1 VKKKKILAVAA
12 IVLAGTAAAILPM
25 TTSNAAAAC
34 APAWASATVYT
45 KGNQASQNGR
55 NYTANWW
62 TQNQSPAD
70 NSGPW
75 QVWTDNGACG
85 GTTTPPA
92 TTPPTTPPATGPT
105 TPPSGTRMAAAPYIY
120 PGWGN
125 PPAPATVMNA
135 TGVRAFTIA
144 FVLASNG
151 CNPAW
156 DGSSGLTGGAHAGT
170 IAAIRAAG
178 GDVVPS
184 IGGWSGNKLG
194 PNCATADALAGA
206 YQKVIDTFNLKAID
220 VDIENTDEFEN
231 YVVADRIV
239 DALRIVKQRNPGVT
253 TILTFGTTPSGPNAH
268 GIRLIQQAEA
278 KNANIDIFAQM
289 PFDFGGHADMYAAT
303 VGATEGLKNQ
313 LKSVFGW
320 SDAQAYAH
328 MGISGMNGL
337 SDQQELTTPQTWTRI
352 RDYAKEKGL
361 ARFTYWAVNR
371 DRACPGGGVVSHCS
385 GIDQQEWEFTRIT
398 AGF

>member
-1 VKKKKILAVAA
+1 MRKKTILAVAA
-12 IVLAGTAAAILPM
+12 VMLAGTATAILPM
-25 TTSNAAAAC
+25 ATSNAAEAC
-34 APAWASATVYT
+34 AAAWSPATVYT
-45 KGNQASQNGR
+45 KGNTASQSGH

-62 TQNQSPAD
+62 SQDDSPAT

-75 QVWTDNGACG
+75 QVWTDNGTCG
-85 GTTTPPA
+85 GTGTPPPVDP
-92 TTPPTTPPATGPT
+92 TDPPQG
-105 TPPSGTRMAAAPYIY
+105 AAGLAVAPYLY

-125 PPAPATVMNA
+125 PPAPSTVMDA
-135 TGVRAFTIA
+135 TGVKAFTIA

-156 DGSSGLTGGAHAGT
+156 DGSSGLTGGAHEST

-178 GDVVPS
+178 GDIVPS

-194 PNCATADALAGA
+194 PNCATAEALAGA
-206 YQKVIDTFNLKAID
+206 YQKVIDTFRLKAID
-220 VDIENTDEFEN
+220 IDIENTDEFEN

-239 DALRIVKQRNPGVT
+239 DALKIVKQRNPGVT
-253 TILTFGTTPSGPNAH
+253 TILTFGTTPTGPNAH
-268 GIRLIQQAEA
+268 GIRLIQQARA
-278 KNANIDIFAQM
+278 KNADVDVFAQM
-289 PFDFGGHADMYAAT
+289 PFDFGGGADMYAST

-313 LKSVFGW
+313 LTSTFGW
-320 SDAQAYAH
+320 TDAQAYAH

-337 SDQQELTTPQTWTRI
+337 SDQQELTTPETWTRI

-361 ARFTYWAVNR
+361 ARFTFWAVNR
-371 DRACPGGGVVSHCS
+371 DRGCPGGGVVSNCS
-385 GIDQQEWEFTRIT
+385 GIEQPEWEFTRIS